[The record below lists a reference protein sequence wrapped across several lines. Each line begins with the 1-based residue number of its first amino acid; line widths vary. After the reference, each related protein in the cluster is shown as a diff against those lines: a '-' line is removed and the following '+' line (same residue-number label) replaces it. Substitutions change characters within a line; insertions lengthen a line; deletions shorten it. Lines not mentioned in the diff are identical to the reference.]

1 MSEPQGVPFPVD
13 IPRKRVMVRM
23 SIVYPFEISHNT
35 SPEFVNFYLNE
46 GTHCISNELLALV
59 DRYVGDDDTPPT
71 SGVGCA
77 CDLYQME
84 GERLKFEYVRDATE
98 DDR

>member
-13 IPRKRVMVRM
+13 VPSKRVMVRM
-23 SIVYPFEISHNT
+23 SIVYPFEIHGDT

-46 GTHCISNELLALV
+46 GTHCVSNELLDLV
-59 DRYVGDDDTPPT
+59 DRYAGEADNPPT
-71 SGVGCA
+71 SGLGCA
-77 CDLYQME
+77 CDLHALP